1 MRGLEAPLTEY
12 QMEVGSNWYFVRAK
26 IILSAVCVWKQSF
39 LSGLK
44 NKLLLRWFSEKL
56 VPRGSSLVGQ
66 GSREPV

>member
-12 QMEVGSNWYFVRAK
+12 QMEVGSNWYSVCAK
-26 IILSAVCVWKQSF
+26 IILSAVCIWKPSF

-44 NKLLLRWFSEKL
+44 NRLLLCLFSEKL
-56 VPRGSSLVGQ
+56 VPRGSSLVGR